1 MVNHRYTATALPVVL
16 HFMACLQR
24 MTQASVWVVSY
35 FMLRNLL
42 LQFGGLCS
50 NGFCICKPLLCGG
63 QPLHQWLQ
71 SFMKLLRYHWDA
83 FQLTV
88 PISTPRERLFL
99 WWSKCEIVKKIKI
112 IKKSLNTSQKK
123 EIILSYG
130 RNQPSNETEMY
141 LWYSITIKVK
151 ILLKPP
157 KLFESLL
164 ANMQVLQIKI
174 LLPYSYTFCW
184 KHSSTQFSKTFFS
197 TQFVSFSIF

>member
-42 LQFGGLCS
+42 LQFGGLRS

-99 WWSKCEIVKKIKI
+99 WWSKFEIVKK
-112 IKKSLNTSQKK
+112 KKKKNPWILCKKK
-123 EIILSYG
+123 EIILSYS
-130 RNQPSNETEMY
+130 RNQSSNEIEMY

-151 ILLKPP
+151 Y
-157 KLFESLL
+157 F
-164 ANMQVLQIKI
+164 
-174 LLPYSYTFCW
+174 
-184 KHSSTQFSKTFFS
+184 
-197 TQFVSFSIF
+197 